1 MTPKPLQVLF
11 VGGTGTLSASCARS
25 AVDQGMDLT
34 VFNRARSELRPL
46 PPGVTRLTGDVREPS
61 SLKAAIGGRYF
72 DVVVNFLCYSRDDA
86 RNAVEMF
93 RGRTGHYLHIS
104 TAMLY
109 QKPPRGMPYSETT
122 ERVNPFSK
130 YASDKI
136 AAEDLLMEAYAA
148 ESFPV
153 TIVRPSHTYDEVQP
167 PVPGDWTVI
176 DRLARGDEIVVPGDG
191 TSLWTL
197 THALDFA
204 QGLLGLFANSAA
216 LGEAFHITS
225 DDVYTWDEIYELL
238 ASALEVD
245 ARLLHVPSEFF
256 PLAAP
261 DWVWTGGVLGD
272 LRYSVLLDNSKIRS
286 YVPSFAPAVTFR
298 EAVFEFARWREGH
311 PVETAPD
318 PTTDAIIDRLVT
330 GYHLAARAFTSLS
343 PAPMP

>member
-1 MTPKPLQVLF
+1 
-11 VGGTGTLSASCARS
+11 
-25 AVDQGMDLT
+25 MDLT

-46 PPGVTRLTGDVREPS
+46 PREVAHLTGDVTEPS
-61 SLKAAIGGRYF
+61 SLGVAIGGRYF
-72 DVVVNFLCYSRDDA
+72 DVVVNFLCYSADDA
-86 RNAVEMF
+86 RRAVETF
-93 RGRTGHYLHIS
+93 RGRTGHYVHIS

-109 QKPPRGMPYSETT
+109 QKPPRGMPYREST

-136 AAEDLLMEAYAA
+136 AAEDVFAEAFAS

-176 DRLARGDEIVVPGDG
+176 DRLGRGDEVVVPGDG

-225 DDVYTWDEIYELL
+225 DDVYSWDEIYELL
-238 ASALEVD
+238 ASALGVQ
-245 ARLLHVPSEFF
+245 ARLVHVPSEFF

-261 DWVWTGGVLGD
+261 EWGWTGGVLGD

-286 YVPSFAPAVTFR
+286 YVPSFAPAVAFR
-298 EAVFEFARWREGH
+298 DAVFDFARWREDH

-318 PTTDAIIDRLVT
+318 PTTDRVIDRLVT
-330 GYHLAARAFTSLS
+330 GYHLAAQAFASLG
-343 PAPMP
+343 PAQTA